1 VSDEFEAL
9 AAAVEYEKRRVLI
22 REEVI
27 RIGSRLSAALD
38 AIDRNEIAE
47 AAERLGDVE
56 STSAI
61 REVVAHLR
69 VLSFDL
75 GDPA

>member
-1 VSDEFEAL
+1 MSDEFEAL

-27 RIGSRLSAALD
+27 RIGSRLSAALN
-38 AIDRNEIAE
+38 AIDRDEIAE

-56 STSAI
+56 STGSI

>member
-1 VSDEFEAL
+1 VSDEFEVF
-9 AAAVEYEKRRVLI
+9 AVSGEYERRRVLI

-38 AIDRNEIAE
+38 AIDSYEIAE

-56 STSAI
+56 STGSI